1 MFTKARTVT
10 ALFFVTVAASLAVS
24 LGLASPAG
32 ATMRICKATI
42 CVAGANSC
50 WLTATDPDGQSVE
63 LIFDEGDV
71 IISAHG
77 QYLVCKGGQ
86 WVAAAPAPTAG
97 VRAPSSGQATTRT
110 PVFVVPTSGQ
120 ILLGH

>member
-32 ATMRICKATI
+32 ATMRICKDTI
-42 CVAGANSC
+42 CVAGINSC
-50 WLTATDPDGQSVE
+50 WLSATDPDGQSVD

-77 QYLVCKGGQ
+77 QYLKCQGGK
-86 WVAAAPAPTAG
+86 WVPVAPAPTFA
-97 VRAPSSGQATTRT
+97 VRAP
-110 PVFVVPTSGQ
+110 
-120 ILLGH
+120 